1 MIVIKNYYA
10 QLSELRIAETRLTTL
25 LETKALIE
33 CKMLA
38 ITKELKEVPI
48 YGSGQNDAMTGYVIK
63 LEDINKKIEE
73 KEEEIKILKKGL
85 HQMDEILKHINGIEE
100 KVFRLYYIEGKTPT
114 QISFIIPCSMATF
127 YRYKSKIEKKFK
139 NEKK

>member
-48 YGSGQNDAMTGYVIK
+48 YGSGQNDKMSSYVIK
-63 LEDINKKIEE
+63 CEEINKQIEDI
-73 KEEEIKILKKGL
+73 EEEIRVLKKGL
-85 HQMDEILKHINGIEE
+85 HKMDDILKHINGIEE
-100 KVFRLYYIEGKTPT
+100 RVFRLYYIEGKTPT
-114 QISFIIPCSMATF
+114 QISFIIPCSIATF
-127 YRYKSKIEKKFK
+127 YRYKTKIEKKFK
-139 NEKK
+139 DEKK

>member
-38 ITKELKEVPI
+38 ITKELKEIPI
-48 YGSGQNDAMTGYVIK
+48 YGSGQNDKMASYVIK
-63 LEDINKKIEE
+63 CEEIDKQIEE

-85 HQMDEILKHINGIEE
+85 HQMDEILKHVNGIEE

-114 QISFIIPCSMATF
+114 QITFIIPCSMATF
-127 YRYKSKIEKKFK
+127 YRYKNKIDSKFKVEKK
-139 NEKK
+139 